1 VRQLRLY
8 YATKDSY
15 KVRAGFIV
23 LDQLPMEQ
31 SVVLTWTMLLKRLSD
46 GRKLLF
52 DCMSC
57 SGLLYSGSGRAA
69 PYNTR
74 SVIVSVY

>member
-1 VRQLRLY
+1 
-8 YATKDSY
+8 
-15 KVRAGFIV
+15 
-23 LDQLPMEQ
+23 MEQ

-69 PYNTR
+69 PYKTR